1 MAVQTAITFAA
12 LFLEDKHLVT
22 FYERLENLAAHFG
35 ALYCGHTDF
44 NITVG
49 IEKENFL
56 KLYCISGLHLVAK
69 VMNIQILAFLGL
81 ELLSFDFYDSVHA
94 NLLIIKF
101 HRWAAATRAALFSP
115 WRSKIPRKITKNS
128 PPHQILPQNFS
139 SKFSNRNFPGILL
152 ILFLYFLCFPSTA
165 YSPPTAAC
173 ATR

>member
-1 MAVQTAITFAA
+1 MAVQTTITFAA

-69 VMNIQILAFLGL
+69 VMNIQILALFSF
-81 ELLSFDFYDSVHA
+81 ELLSLNFYDNVYLFVIVTGLLRWARCKKAH
-94 NLLIIKF
+94 LLIP
-101 HRWAAATRAALFSP
+101 SP
-115 WRSKIPRKITKNS
+115 WRKNLRVQS
-128 PPHQILPQNFS
+128 
-139 SKFSNRNFPGILL
+139 
-152 ILFLYFLCFPSTA
+152 
-165 YSPPTAAC
+165 
-173 ATR
+173 